1 MGNQLAECC
10 CGPTNGKGL
19 FETPLSRKAKEL
31 QRQRD
36 AMRLGIEL
44 EDQDQDSD
52 ECKFRSE

>member
-1 MGNQLAECC
+1 MGNQLGECC

-44 EDQDQDSD
+44 KEQDEDSD
-52 ECKFRSE
+52 TCKFLSN